1 MSICLIFHLAWLSD
15 TLCRSSVSFY
25 RVHSSHQVLS
35 KHLNKFRQS
44 CVLVPEVSS
53 LHVTTFSRTACERR
67 TARVPPDLSSTWTGG
82 TRPRG
87 DLVEPTRSRAGG
99 PEEGRSLCK

>member
-1 MSICLIFHLAWLSD
+1 MSICLIFHLAWLSH

-25 RVHSSHQVLS
+25 RVLSSHQVLS

-53 LHVTTFSRTACERR
+53 LHVTTCGHTAKIRSFANISRIG
-67 TARVPPDLSSTWTGG
+67 TGAYAFEIYTIILRIG
-82 TRPRG
+82 I
-87 DLVEPTRSRAGG
+87 DAYADWYIVV
-99 PEEGRSLCK
+99 